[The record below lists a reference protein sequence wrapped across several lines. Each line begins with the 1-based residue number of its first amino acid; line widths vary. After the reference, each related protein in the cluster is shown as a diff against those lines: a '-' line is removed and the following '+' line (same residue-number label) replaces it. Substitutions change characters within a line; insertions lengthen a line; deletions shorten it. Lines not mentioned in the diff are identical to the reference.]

1 MNKTIE
7 LFTSHRSERSYLDKA
22 IPDDVL
28 DAIIQSAH
36 LAPTSV
42 NSQQVSLIVTRD
54 PERKARIA
62 ELAGG
67 QPWIAQAPIFITVV
81 LDMHKTQVGI
91 AMSDKQQ
98 HAHESLES
106 LISGTTDVGIALGTL
121 MAAARSFGLGIVP
134 IGGIRRD
141 PQAMIDFLELPE
153 LTFPV
158 AGVAIGYV
166 DTPAHQKPR
175 LPLNSFRHDE
185 TYHQDVLPAA
195 IEQYNQTLVAHWQ
208 QTGRADGDNWGDNTA
223 SYYQHIYFPK
233 VLPAI
238 LQQGF
243 KLDK

>member
-7 LFTSHRSERSYLDKA
+7 LFTSHRSERSYLDKD
-22 IPDDVL
+22 IPDDIL

-54 PERKARIA
+54 PERRARIA

-67 QPWIAQAPIFITVV
+67 QPWIAKAPVFITLV

-91 AMSDKQQ
+91 AMSGKQQ
-98 HAHESLES
+98 HAHESIES

-134 IGGIRRD
+134 IGGIRRE
-141 PQAMIDFLELPE
+141 PQAMIDLLALPE

-158 AGVAIGYV
+158 VGLTIGYV
-166 DTPAHQKPR
+166 DNPAHQKPR
-175 LPLNSFRHDE
+175 LPLTSFRHDE
-185 TYHQDVLPAA
+185 TYHQEVLPEA
-195 IEQYNQTLVAHWQ
+195 IRQYNQTLMAHWQ
-208 QTGRADGDNWGDNTA
+208 QTGRTDGEDWGNNTA
-223 SYYQHIYFPK
+223 SYYQYIYFPK

-243 KLDK
+243 KLDQ